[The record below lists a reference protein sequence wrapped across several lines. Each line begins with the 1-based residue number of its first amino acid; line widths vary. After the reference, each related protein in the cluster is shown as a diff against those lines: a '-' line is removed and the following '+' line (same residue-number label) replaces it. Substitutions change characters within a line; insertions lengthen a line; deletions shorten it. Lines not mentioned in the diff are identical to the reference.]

1 MIIPTLT
8 VSDFIAITNQSFETI
23 YPSIFIEGEVESFS
37 INQSKFVFFNLKDE
51 ESSVNCFMM
60 KFALHIS
67 IEDGMYVRVKARPK
81 ITQKGKFSLTIDSI
95 RPIGEGS
102 VKKSFELL
110 RAKLATE
117 GLFDESR
124 KRILPWLP
132 RKIAVISSKQAAGYI
147 DFMKIA
153 DSRIKGVD
161 FIICNAQVQGN
172 DAPESIVNAI
182 EKCNKI
188 SNLPDVIA
196 IVRGGGS
203 ADDLATF
210 NDERVV
216 RAIAASR
223 VPIITGIGHE
233 IDTTLADLVSDV
245 RAATPT
251 HAATILLPSLDDV
264 RLKIRQ
270 SILRVKPTLHQIIS
284 DNKAYLHSRKLA
296 ARYYILNY
304 IDLQK
309 AKIDALGKIVKSLDP
324 RNVLARG
331 YAIMRMENDILSNG
345 AQIKVETKDYFIKA
359 KVIDY
364 ERKQFNIRRKDSKN

>member
-1 MIIPTLT
+1 MIPTLT

-23 YPSIFIEGEVESFS
+23 YPSVFIEGEVESFS
-37 INQSKFVFFNLKDE
+37 INQSKFVFFNLKDK

-110 RAKLATE
+110 RAKLAAE

-182 EKCNKI
+182 EKCNKM

-223 VPIITGIGHE
+223 VPVITGIGHE
-233 IDTTLADLVSDV
+233 IDTTLADLASDI

-284 DNKAYLHSRKLA
+284 DNKAHLHSRKLTA
-296 ARYYILNY
+296 KYHILNY

-309 AKIDALGKIVKSLDP
+309 AKIAALGKIAKSLDP

-345 AQIKVETKDYFIKA
+345 AQVDIETKDYFIKA
-359 KVIDY
+359 KVIGY
-364 ERKQFNIRRKDSKN
+364 ERK

>member
-1 MIIPTLT
+1 M
-8 VSDFIAITNQSFETI
+8 
-23 YPSIFIEGEVESFS
+23 
-37 INQSKFVFFNLKDE
+37 
-51 ESSVNCFMM
+51 
-60 KFALHIS
+60 
-67 IEDGMYVRVKARPK
+67 
-81 ITQKGKFSLTIDSI
+81 
-95 RPIGEGS
+95 
-102 VKKSFELL
+102 
-110 RAKLATE
+110 
-117 GLFDESR
+117 
-124 KRILPWLP
+124 PWLP

-182 EKCNKI
+182 EKCNKM

-223 VPIITGIGHE
+223 VPVITGIGHE
-233 IDTTLADLVSDV
+233 IDTTLADLVSDI

-284 DNKAYLHSRKLA
+284 DNKAHLHSRKLT
-296 ARYYILNY
+296 ARYHILNY

-309 AKIDALGKIVKSLDP
+309 AKIAALGKIAKSLDP

-345 AQIKVETKDYFIKA
+345 AQINVETKDYFIKA

-364 ERKQFNIRRKDSKN
+364 ERK

>member
-1 MIIPTLT
+1 MIPTLT

-23 YPSIFIEGEVESFS
+23 YPSVFIEGEVESFS
-37 INQSKFVFFNLKDE
+37 INQSKFVFFNLKDK

-67 IEDGMYVRVKARPK
+67 IEDGMYIRAKARPK

-110 RAKLATE
+110 RAKLAAE

-233 IDTTLADLVSDV
+233 IDTTLADLVSDI

-284 DNKAYLHSRKLA
+284 DNKAHLHSRKLT
-296 ARYYILNY
+296 ARYHILNY

-309 AKIDALGKIVKSLDP
+309 AKIAALGKIAKSLDP

-345 AQIKVETKDYFIKA
+345 AQIDIETKDYFIKA

-364 ERKQFNIRRKDSKN
+364 ERK